1 MIHKNKGGETRV
13 KIRNV
18 MILLTLVYSLI
29 HFSPHVVNAADDVSN
44 EVETD
49 NIEKVEESVEDSID
63 EPELEDQESGESS
76 EDESAKEE
84 EDKDKDK
91 NPLDESVT
99 DQKVDDLEEDKKTKS
114 TKSMQSDPTIFEEG
128 MRHEKIVEIKKQLNK
143 LGFSGIKTTN
153 YFGEFT
159 TKRVKEFQTYY
170 GLQVDGKVAKGTLD
184 KLNEVTNHPLQKGK
198 VHNDLINLKQKLNK
212 IGYNG
217 IAISPTFGAFTE
229 KQVKAFQK
237 DHNLPQSG
245 IIEEITEEEI
255 NSVFSAMYQEGADNA
270 SVSELKKNLNRLGFG
285 GLSTSGVYG
294 SHTTKRVKEFQQ
306 YYGLKATGNADSET
320 LEKVNEIVTHPLQ
333 NGKKHDDLVGLKQML
348 NRIGYSGIAVS
359 PTFGAFTEKQVKA
372 FQKDHNLPQSGI
384 IEENTEEKI
393 NSVFSTMYQEGAD
406 NAGVSELK
414 KNLNRLG
421 FGGLSTS
428 GVYGSHT
435 TKRVKEFQQYYGLK
449 ATGNADFETL
459 EKVKEIVTHPLQN
472 GKKHNDLVEL
482 KQKLNR
488 IGYSGIAASPTFGPF
503 TEKQV
508 KAFQKDY
515 KLPQSG
521 IIEENTEEEINSVF
535 STMHQEGAD
544 NENISELK
552 KNLNRLGF
560 GGLSTSGV
568 YGPHTTKRV
577 KEFQQY
583 YGLEATGNADLET
596 FKQVNEIVTH
606 PLQDGKKH
614 SDLVELKQKLNR
626 IGYSGIAA
634 TRTFGPFTEKQVK
647 AFQKDYNL
655 PQSGIIEENTESKIN
670 SVFSTMHQEGAD
682 NENISELKKNLNR
695 LGFGGLSTSGV
706 YGSHTTKRVKEF
718 QQYYGLDATGN
729 ADLET
734 LKKVNEIVSHP
745 LQKGKKHN
753 DLGVLKQKLNRI
765 GYSGIAVSPTFGT
778 FTEKQVKA
786 IQ

>member
-13 KIRNV
+13 KIRNS

-49 NIEKVEESVEDSID
+49 NVEEVEESVEDSDTIKED
-63 EPELEDQESGESS
+63 VDNGNENTPEDSIGETELEDQEAEELS

-84 EDKDKDK
+84 EDEE
-91 NPLDESVT
+91 PLDESIT
-99 DQKVDDLEEDKKTKS
+99 DQKVDDLEEDKKNKS
-114 TKSMQSDPTIFEEG
+114 TKSMQSDPTIYEEG
-128 MRHEKIVEIKKQLNK
+128 MRHEKVVEIKRQLNK
-143 LGFSGIKTTN
+143 LGFSGIKTTDF
-153 YFGEFT
+153 FGEFT
-159 TKRVKEFQTYY
+159 TKRVKEFQAYY

-184 KLNEVTNHPLQKGK
+184 KLNEVANLPLQKGK
-198 VHNDLINLKQKLNK
+198 VHNDLIDLKDKLNQ

-245 IIEEITEEEI
+245 IIEENTEEEI
-255 NSVFSAMYQEGADNA
+255 NSVFSAMYQEGADNP
-270 SVSELKKNLNRLGFG
+270 SISELKKNLNRIGFG

-306 YYGLKATGNADSET
+306 YYGLNATGDADSET
-320 LEKVNEIVTHPLQ
+320 LEKVNEIVNHPLQ
-333 NGKKHDDLVGLKQML
+333 NGKKHNDLVGLKQML
-348 NRIGYSGIAVS
+348 NRIGYSGISVS

-393 NSVFSTMYQEGAD
+393 NSVFSTMYQEGAN

-421 FGGLSTS
+421 FDGLSTS

-449 ATGNADFETL
+449 ATGNANFETL
-459 EKVKEIVTHPLQN
+459 EKVNEIVTHPLQN

-488 IGYSGIAASPTFGPF
+488 IGYSGIASSPTFGAL
-503 TEKQV
+503 TEKQG
-508 KAFQKDY
+508 KAFQQDHN
-515 KLPQSG
+515 LPQSG
-521 IIEENTEEEINSVF
+521 IIEENTEEKINSVF
-535 STMHQEGAD
+535 STMYQEGA
-544 NENISELK
+544 NNAGVSELK

-560 GGLSTSGV
+560 DGLSTSGV
-568 YGPHTTKRV
+568 YGSHTTKRV

-583 YGLEATGNADLET
+583 YGLKATGNANFETLE
-596 FKQVNEIVTH
+596 KVNEIVTH
-606 PLQDGKKH
+606 PLQNGKKH
-614 SDLVELKQKLNR
+614 NDLVELKQKLNR

-706 YGSHTTKRVKEF
+706 YGSDTTKRFKEF
-718 QQYYGLDATGN
+718 QQYCG
-729 ADLET
+729 
-734 LKKVNEIVSHP
+734 
-745 LQKGKKHN
+745 
-753 DLGVLKQKLNRI
+753 
-765 GYSGIAVSPTFGT
+765 
-778 FTEKQVKA
+778 
-786 IQ
+786 